1 MSYLEYAAR
10 RVVLAVIAVY
20 VVVTGTVVA
29 MYPVLDG
36 WVAAKIRQ
44 IRYRK
49 ITDIEK
55 QELIDLVRSQYE
67 VDRSLGDRLVDWWI
81 DVPTFDWGES
91 ITHQEPVIS
100 VLDGRVLRT
109 AEYLLPGI
117 ILALLLGILLGLAVA
132 FTRSRLLDL
141 GTRIAVYSL
150 LGVPVFMV
158 LTYLVTLSGSTVG
171 LLGLDLGVPRLD
183 RLMVAAI
190 GVALAV
196 LAGQLRFARATAL
209 EHQGQLFM
217 KTLRAKGVGRLG
229 MARHLLVNVAG
240 PLVSLSIIEL
250 LGALVITIY
259 VVESVLGIDG
269 LGAVS
274 LAAARQGDLPLL
286 LGSVLVVV
294 YFGIAA
300 RLCQD
305 LVAGYLDPR
314 VRAD

>member
-1 MSYLEYAAR
+1 VSYLVYAAR
-10 RVVLAVIAVY
+10 RVLLAVIAVY

-36 WVAAKIRQ
+36 WVAAKIRE

-49 ITDIEK
+49 ISDLEK
-55 QELIDLVRSQYE
+55 QELIDLVRRQYE
-67 VDRSLGDRLVDWWI
+67 VDRTLQDRLVDWWV
-81 DVPTFDWGES
+81 DVPTVDWGMS
-91 ITHQEPVIS
+91 ITQQEPVVA
-100 VLDGRVLRT
+100 VLEGRILRT
-109 AEYLLPGI
+109 AEYLLPGLV
-117 ILALLLGILLGLAVA
+117 LALGLGVLLGLAVA
-132 FTRSRLLDL
+132 LTRSRLLDL
-141 GTRIAVYSL
+141 GTRVTAYSL

-158 LTYLVTLSGSTVG
+158 CTYVITLSGSTVG
-171 LLGLDLGVPRLD
+171 VLGVDLGFPGLDRKTI
-183 RLMVAAI
+183 AAL

-209 EHQGQLFM
+209 EHRGQLFM
-217 KTLRAKGVGRLG
+217 KTLRAKGLGRLG
-229 MARHLLVNVAG
+229 LARHLFRNVAG
-240 PLVSLSIIEL
+240 PLVSLSITEL

-259 VVESVLGIDG
+259 VVEAVCGIDG

-286 LGSVLVVV
+286 VGTVLVVV
-294 YFGIAA
+294 YLGIAA

-305 LVAGYLDPR
+305 LVAGYIDPR